1 MHAFAVS
8 QLESELTALTEES
21 NARLTELSKTIDDI
35 RADHNRLEE
44 ILQAQLKPT
53 DTNSIEVLQQN
64 EMYLRHE
71 LQKSLSAYTE
81 LHEQLDSLNKRM
93 MDIVKK
99 NKILSNRL
107 RENGIDDSI
116 VLKEQHNELAAIKK
130 KTQIYQ
136 GMFKYNNKDTTKIL
150 QRLIV
155 ELTPRVAITLLPG
168 LPAYIVMMCIRWVK
182 YYGFCSI
189 CIRCMCRLKE
199 TMPDCSNKSW
209 QVTTEII

>member
-1 MHAFAVS
+1 
-8 QLESELTALTEES
+8 
-21 NARLTELSKTIDDI
+21 
-35 RADHNRLEE
+35 
-44 ILQAQLKPT
+44 
-53 DTNSIEVLQQN
+53 
-64 EMYLRHE
+64 MYLRHE
-71 LQKSLSAYTE
+71 LQKALSAYTE

-107 RENGIDDSI
+107 RENGLDDSI

-136 GMFKYNNKDTTKIL
+136 GMFKYSNKDTAKIL

-168 LPAYIVMMCIRWVK
+168 LPAYIVMMCIRWVEILILFVFFFALFVFVVACK
-182 YYGFCSI
+182 LKNKWQIVPNTSLVISI
-189 CIRCMCRLKE
+189 K
-199 TMPDCSNKSW
+199 K
-209 QVTTEII
+209 